1 MVYKKFTLSEKRLF
15 LGSFFGIVLSS
26 IVIAGSEYNF
36 DDFPFSHHFK
46 KGYHISP
53 GDGER
58 SNYNNA
64 DFKYKPTWKKKK
76 NHHSGGKW
84 RNQDR
89 DSLNP
94 NDRSIERSARKMIDE
109 GRETFRF
116 ETFENEDFWGGVL
129 RLHEAIIG
137 EDLGGVGPGVSPE
150 TALGVG
156 LKVDE
161 DRLPRRV
168 KRKIKNG
175 SLDLGSPGTTV
186 DLLRLDAVLGV
197 KGVFDRNQKKLQAIG
212 LTCALCHST
221 VDNSFA
227 EGIGRRLDGWAN
239 RDINPGL
246 IISLAPNL
254 SPFEDALNCVDTETV
269 RAVLTSWGP
278 GKFDG
283 SLLLDGQ
290 AFQPNGDSA
299 ATLIPPIFG
308 MAGVNLHT
316 WTGWGSVAHWNALVA
331 TLELGGKGV
340 FYDPRLAD
348 EERFPIAAANGFDNI
363 RNDPDLVTPKLPAL
377 HVYQISIPPP
387 KAPRNSF
394 DRRAARRGKKLFS
407 GKADCA
413 RCHVPPIYTE
423 PGWNLHTPEE
433 IGIDSFQAER
443 GPEDAYRTSPLRGLW
458 SHTTG
463 GFYHDGRFADLSEVI
478 NHYDNTFSLE
488 LNPSEKLDLTE
499 FLKSL

>member
-1 MVYKKFTLSEKRLF
+1 MQLRKLDPFQKLLHVCLY
-15 LGSFFGIVLSS
+15 FGFIFSTIFV
-26 IVIAGSEYNF
+26 VAQDNNF
-36 DDFPFSHHFK
+36 DDSQSSHGFQK
-46 KGYHISP
+46 
-53 GDGER
+53 GER
-58 SNYNNA
+58 KFLG
-64 DFKYKPTWKKKK
+64 FKI
-76 NHHSGGKW
+76 NRER
-84 RNQDR
+84 RNPVDLR
-89 DSLNP
+89 NES
-94 NDRSIERSARKMIDE
+94 SAMTMIEE
-109 GRETFRF
+109 GRQTFRH
-116 ETFENEDFWGGVL
+116 ETFENEDFWGGIL

-137 EDLGGVGPGVSPE
+137 EELGGVGPGVNPK
-150 TALGVG
+150 TALSVG
-156 LKVDE
+156 LKVDS
-161 DRLPRRV
+161 RKLPNKV
-168 KRKIKNG
+168 KRALRNG
-175 SLDLGSPGTTV
+175 TIDLDSPETTV
-186 DLLRLDAVLGV
+186 ELLKLDAVVGV
-197 KGVFDRNQKKLQAIG
+197 KGVFDRRRKKLQSVG

-221 VDNSFA
+221 VDNLFA

-239 RDINPGL
+239 RDLNPGL

-254 SPFEDALNCVDTETV
+254 SPFENALNVDADTV
-269 RAVLTSWGP
+269 RTVLTSWGP

-308 MAGVNLHT
+308 LAGVNLHT
-316 WTGWGSVAHWNALVA
+316 WTGWGAVAHWNALVA
-331 TLELGGKGV
+331 TLELGGKGI

-377 HVYQISIPPP
+377 NVYQLSLPPP
-387 KAPRNSF
+387 EAPRNSF

-413 RCHVPPIYTE
+413 RCHVPPLYTE

-443 GPEDAYRTSPLRGLW
+443 GPEDAYRTSPLRGLRT
-458 SHTTG
+458 HTTG
-463 GFYHDGRFADLSEVI
+463 GFYHDGRFANLSEVI
-478 NHYDNTFSLE
+478 SHYDNTFSLE
-488 LNPSEKLDLTE
+488 LNQSEKSDLTE